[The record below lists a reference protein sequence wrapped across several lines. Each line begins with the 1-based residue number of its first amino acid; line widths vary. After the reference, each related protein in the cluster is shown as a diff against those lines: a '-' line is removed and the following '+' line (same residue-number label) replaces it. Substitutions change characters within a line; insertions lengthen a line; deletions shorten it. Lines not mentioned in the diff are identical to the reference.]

1 MLSYAFK
8 LNKSLLKQQD
18 DSTIEIIQLRE
29 ALEKMRREKEREEKN
44 TRQELN
50 RLKQTNQRLEET
62 IQEL

>member
-8 LNKSLLKQQD
+8 LNKKLLKQQD

-29 ALEKMRREKEREEKN
+29 ALEKLRRDKEREEKS

-50 RLKQTNQRLEET
+50 GLKEINQRLEET